1 MKKIV
6 FWKLIY
12 GCCYILEL
20 PLFGLERNSELV
32 FPSDITTSVMTWWCL
47 LRVWEKFRFTIL
59 NPWELSIWFG
69 ALRDIYHVAIITNE
83 LFCNLFIK
91 KIQLIFAFAF
101 LNLAIL
107 QIFSMSQTFIMFF
120 WKIKA
125 KMTESHHF
133 LCFFKYTCVFYYIE
147 GNRILR
153 YGCRSFEAFW
163 GFQIIPFG
171 PPMKQWK

>member
-1 MKKIV
+1 MSCVNFLSSLLTCRLLSLCLPQSSAVFKPEKLVSVIDLIKTDSLSIFESQTWKQKIV

-91 KIQLIFAFAF
+91 KIQLEPKGLSI
-101 LNLAIL
+101 
-107 QIFSMSQTFIMFF
+107 
-120 WKIKA
+120 
-125 KMTESHHF
+125 
-133 LCFFKYTCVFYYIE
+133 
-147 GNRILR
+147 
-153 YGCRSFEAFW
+153 
-163 GFQIIPFG
+163 
-171 PPMKQWK
+171 